1 MLKLDLRSLVEDQFG
16 YLQDR
21 NRHRT
26 LEQVQELLRN
36 RKVQELEQVLHIRI
50 RHRRHR
56 GDPLEVH
63 RRIRSR
69 FRHHRGDPS

>member
-1 MLKLDLRSLVEDQFG
+1 MLKLDLRSLVEDQLG
-16 YLQDR
+16 YLQNR

-50 RHRRHR
+50 RHRR